1 MGYVAIPLPYCN
13 TSKIKEISADYAGT
27 LWLLIQLGK
36 EKTQKAGDL
45 N

>member
-13 TSKIKEISADYAGT
+13 TSKIKEIDSEYADK
-27 LWLLIQLGK
+27 LWLLIQLGE
-36 EKTQKAGDL
+36 EKTQKKDL